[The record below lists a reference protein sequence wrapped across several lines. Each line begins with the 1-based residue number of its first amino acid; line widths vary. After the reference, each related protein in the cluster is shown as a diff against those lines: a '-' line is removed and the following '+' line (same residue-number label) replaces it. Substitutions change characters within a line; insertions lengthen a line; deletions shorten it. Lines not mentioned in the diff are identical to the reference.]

1 MVWRKMIKD
10 YYNEGYTVGF
20 KDGCNF
26 SKIIK
31 ETINE
36 ELIAKLIKDCDLIVQ
51 SESAIKFADLVISAE
66 QNRLVEIIDNEIKT
80 NGNWQTWK
88 SLTDTEYQNILTSH
102 NDGGLIL
109 FYHLIEEKLK
119 EKNNFKFKEENNT

>member
-1 MVWRKMIKD
+1 MIKD
-10 YYNEGYTVGF
+10 CYNEGYTSGF

-26 SKIIK
+26 SKIINGS
-31 ETINE
+31 INE
-36 ELIAKLIKDCDLIVQ
+36 ELIKKLIKDCDLFVQ
-51 SESAIKFADLVISAE
+51 SDSAIKFADLLINAE
-66 QNRLVEIIDNEIKT
+66 QSRLLEIIDNEIKT

-88 SLTDTEYQNILTSH
+88 SLTDEEYQNILTYH

-119 EKNNFKFKEENNT
+119 EKNNFKLKEKNNT